1 MQTQNRHRV
10 GAQPSAEAS
19 IPTALER
26 DGGIGDPRRVG
37 ILERRREWT
46 AAHRRRVLVRWVRRT
61 ANRAPQP
68 DPIARRLQPLLCYR
82 AAAVR
87 SELLEIAAIL
97 ERAHYPDPASIAVL
111 HKLLANGC
119 DSPLYN
125 PEIHVS
131 ELRATL
137 YGVRAGLLTH
147 A

>member
-1 MQTQNRHRV
+1 M
-10 GAQPSAEAS
+10 
-19 IPTALER
+19 
-26 DGGIGDPRRVG
+26 
-37 ILERRREWT
+37 
-46 AAHRRRVLVRWVRRT
+46 RRT

-68 DPIARRLQPLLCYR
+68 DPIASRRQPLLCDR

-87 SELLEIAAIL
+87 SELLGIAAIL
-97 ERAHYPDPASIAVL
+97 ERAQCPDPASSAVL
-111 HKLLANGC
+111 HQLLANGC

-125 PEIHVS
+125 PEIHVL